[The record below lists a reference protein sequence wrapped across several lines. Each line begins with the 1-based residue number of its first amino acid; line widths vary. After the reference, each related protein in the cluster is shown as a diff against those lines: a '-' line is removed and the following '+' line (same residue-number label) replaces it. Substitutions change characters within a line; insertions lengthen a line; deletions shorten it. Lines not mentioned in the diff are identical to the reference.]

1 MANSDDD
8 EAQRRAFFRLPYPH
22 TERPSLRVDD
32 TLYPVSEISEGGLRV
47 VALDQ
52 SEVLAQQLDVQGTL
66 HLVDAK
72 VDVHGRVLR
81 QQGEEVVLVLSE
93 GIPLSLMV
101 SEQRRLIQKYPS
113 LFRREA

>member
-1 MANSDDD
+1 MVNSQDN

-22 TERPSLRVDD
+22 TERPSLMAGDGV
-32 TLYPVSEISEGGLRV
+32 YPVSEISEGGMRV

-52 SEVLAQQLDVQGTL
+52 GDVLAQQHQVQGVLRLNQTE
-66 HLVDAK
+66 VAI
-72 VDVHGRVLR
+72 HGRVLR

-101 SEQRRLIQKYPS
+101 SEQRRLIQKYPL
-113 LFRREA
+113 LFGRES